1 MGMLSLAIIRT
12 MTRKVGPL
20 FAALVLCGCAAA
32 TGEHAGHS
40 AYAGQESREIKALS
54 AEEERGLAEGMGMGY
69 AKSAELNGY
78 PGPAHVL
85 ENAAALGITPEQRKA
100 IEFVMQAHKAEARA
114 LGAELLRRERELDRL
129 FASREASAPAIDAK
143 TFEIGLVQAKLR
155 ASHLKAHAATTALLT
170 AEQIDR
176 YNRARGYTAR

>member
-1 MGMLSLAIIRT
+1 MLA
-12 MTRKVGPL
+12 
-20 FAALVLCGCAAA
+20 GCAAA
-32 TGEHAGHS
+32 GEHAGHS
-40 AYAGQESREIKALS
+40 PYAGQESRGIKALS
-54 AEEERGLAEGMGMGY
+54 ADEERGLGEGAGLGY

-85 ENAAALGITPEQRKA
+85 DMAERLGLTPEQRKA

-114 LGAELLRRERELDRL
+114 LGAELLKRERELDAL
-129 FASREASAPAIDAK
+129 FASGQASAAAIDTK

-170 AEQIDR
+170 AEQIER
-176 YNRARGYTAR
+176 YNRTRGYAQR